1 MRRRRPP
8 AVALLLAVLAATA
21 LTAVPAAAGGGGCHR
36 PATEARGSTQALTEL
51 CFSPT
56 VLRVEE
62 GSQVT
67 VVNRDGIDHPLARPG
82 GEWYWD
88 GNVGGRATVR
98 FDKAGTYPFFCF
110 AHPGMV
116 GVVVVGD
123 GQGTGSG
130 VVEVAD
136 AGIASGA
143 GTAAGGTRAGGTA
156 ATADRGPGQLPVAW
170 LVLVALAALVGSV
183 VGTRLTT
190 RGRAGAG

>member
-1 MRRRRPP
+1 MRRRRLP
-8 AVALLLAVLAATA
+8 ALVLLLAVLAATA
-21 LTAVPAAAGGGGCHR
+21 LTAVPASAGGGGCHR
-36 PATEARGSTQALTEL
+36 PATDARGTALALTEL

-82 GEWYWD
+82 GEWYWA

>member
-36 PATEARGSTQALTEL
+36 PATEARGSTLALTEL

>member
-36 PATEARGSTQALTEL
+36 PATEARGSTLALTEL

-183 VGTRLTT
+183 VGTRLTI

>member
-1 MRRRRPP
+1 MRRRRLP

-21 LTAVPAAAGGGGCHR
+21 LTAVPASAGGGGCHR
-36 PATEARGSTQALTEL
+36 PATDARGTTLALTEL

>member
-1 MRRRRPP
+1 MRRRRLP

-21 LTAVPAAAGGGGCHR
+21 LTAVPASAGGGCHG
-36 PATEARGSTQALTEL
+36 PATDGRGSTLALTEL

-62 GSQVT
+62 GTEVT
-67 VVNRDGIDHPLARPG
+67 IVNRDPMAHPLSRPG
-82 GEWYWD
+82 REWAWD
-88 GNVGGRATVR
+88 GAIGDRTTVR
-98 FDKAGTYPFFCF
+98 LDKAGVYPFFCF
-110 AHPGMV
+110 VHPGMV

-130 VVEVAD
+130 IVQVAD
-136 AGIASGA
+136 T
-143 GTAAGGTRAGGTA
+143 GTAAGAEAAADGTGARG
-156 ATADRGPGQLPVAW
+156 ATADSGPGQLPVAW